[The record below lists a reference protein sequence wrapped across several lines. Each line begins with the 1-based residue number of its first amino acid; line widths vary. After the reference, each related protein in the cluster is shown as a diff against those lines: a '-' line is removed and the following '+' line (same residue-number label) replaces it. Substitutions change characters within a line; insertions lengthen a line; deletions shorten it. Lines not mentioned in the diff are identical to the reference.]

1 MSSEVARSSD
11 PEATQIRLTD
21 DYDVLYWTARLYCT
35 ASQLRAAVAAVGT
48 READVR
54 LYLTQA
60 QH

>member
-1 MSSEVARSSD
+1 MISEVAPSTS
-11 PEATQIRLTD
+11 PEASHINLTD

-54 LYLTQA
+54 MYLLERA
-60 QH
+60 G